1 MAQNI
6 TLMGAS
12 YSDVPSVELPKTGGG
27 TAAFTDVTD
36 TTATASDVAQG
47 KYFHLASGQLV
58 EGEASGGGGGS
69 WIKDDGKTYLHITL
83 NSDYYLTIYMAFAQ
97 TIAGG
102 NTIDWGD
109 GTTETPTNTSTSALP
124 HTYSRQGDYVITVTN
139 TSGYFYFGYESTINS
154 YIFGDGSNASN
165 MKYYHFACILR
176 KLELGQ
182 GWKADKGRQFC
193 QCGALTDVYI
203 SKKPDGTQFAGWM
216 FGGCGALISFTWAEG
231 VMDSITTAGQYAFR
245 YCEALSEAVIFP
257 NMTSIP
263 NHYMP
268 QVSTEIT
275 ALTKI
280 PLHEGI
286 TSIGSNAFQNCRSVF
301 EITIPSTVTS
311 IGSDAFSTN
320 YGCHAV
326 HLKPITPPTLSN
338 SNAFSTNNAN
348 SYARVMYVP
357 YSADH
362 SILNAYKT
370 ASNWSTYASYMQE
383 EPQ

>member
-6 TLMGAS
+6 TLLGAS

-27 TAAFTDVTD
+27 TALFADASP
-36 TTATASDVAQG
+36 TTAVESDVAIG
-47 KYFHLASGQLV
+47 KIFVKVDGSLGT
-58 EGEASGGGGGS
+58 GTASGGGGGS

-124 HTYSRQGDYVITVTN
+124 HTYSEQGDYVISVTN
-139 TSGYFYFGYESTINS
+139 TSGYFWFGYESTINS
-154 YIFGDGSNASN
+154 YIFGDGNNVSN
-165 MKYYHFACILR
+165 MKQYHFANILR

-193 QCGALTDVYI
+193 MCGSLTDVYI
-203 SKKPDGTQFAGWM
+203 SKKPDGTQLGGWVFAQ
-216 FGGCGALISFTWAEG
+216 CGALSSFAWAEG
-231 VMDSITTAGQYAFR
+231 AMDSITTAGQYAFR
-245 YCEALSEAVIFP
+245 YCEALPEAVVFP

-263 NHYMP
+263 NYYMP
-268 QVSTEIT
+268 QVSTEIS

-280 PLHEGI
+280 SLHEGI
-286 TSIGSNAFQNCRSVF
+286 TSIGGNAFQNCRSVF

-326 HLKPITPPTLSN
+326 HLKPTTPPTLSN

-357 YSADH
+357 RGSLSAYQ
-362 SILNAYKT
+362 S
-370 ASNWSTYASYMQE
+370 ASNWSAYASYMQE
-383 EPQ
+383 EPS